1 MSDLISKY
9 DVIKAMFSDP
19 PELHYPDW
27 YMSIIE
33 GLQTPW
39 IPISKTP
46 PKMGAWVL
54 VTRKWGGHYFVVR
67 DMKLK
72 YSWIQDTYEAQILD
86 TMDGSKVVAWMSLP
100 EPYEG
105 CDDE

>member
-9 DVIKAMFSDP
+9 DAIKAMFSDP

-27 YMSIIE
+27 YMSIID

-46 PKMGAWVL
+46 PMIGKWVL
-54 VTRKWGGHYFVVR
+54 VTREWEGDRFVVR

-72 YSWIQDTYEAQILD
+72 YSWFNDENY
-86 TMDGSKVVAWMSLP
+86 GGKVVAWMSLP
-100 EPYEG
+100 KPYQGGE
-105 CDDE
+105 DE